1 MPSDIPDESP
11 CESPTDLTGLLARM
25 QQAGQ
30 REESV
35 SLDALLDSVGR
46 RSFAPFLLLAGLIT
60 LAPILGDI
68 PGVPT
73 LMASLVVLSAVQLL
87 VGRDHVWL
95 PRWLLQRRI
104 ARERFVQATRWMER
118 PAGWVDRLLKPRLT
132 WLTRPPAHLPVALTC
147 LLIGLAMPP
156 MELVPFTATGA
167 GLALTLFGL
176 ALLANDGLLALLGYA
191 LTGGTL
197 GVVIASLV

>member
-1 MPSDIPDESP
+1 MPSELPDEP
-11 CESPTDLTGLLARM
+11 PHECPTDLTGLLALM
-25 QQAGQ
+25 QRAGE
-30 REESV
+30 RETSV
-35 SLDALLDSVGR
+35 SLDTLLDSVGR

-60 LAPILGDI
+60 LAPVLGDI

-73 LMASLVVLSAVQLL
+73 LMALLVVLSATQLL

-95 PRWLLQRRI
+95 PRWLLQRRV

-118 PAGWVDRLLKPRLT
+118 PASWVDRLIKPRLT

-147 LLIGLAMPP
+147 LLIALAMPP
-156 MELVPFTATGA
+156 MEVVPFSATGA

-176 ALLANDGLLALLGYA
+176 ALLANDGLLALLGYL
-191 LTGGTL
+191 LTAGTL
-197 GVVIASLV
+197 GVVVTTLA